1 MSEHTDRRADRRA
14 PSRPLQKGEVLAPNG
29 GILRPFQKGHSGN
42 PQGIYGSSAYHEARR
57 ICAEASPEAARKQV
71 ELMSSDDHRVV
82 FMATEAVLNRGAGKP
97 RDHSNEHGTGRI
109 DLSALSPAERQVMVD
124 LLKKALGMPTGG
136 EVAPD

>member
-42 PQGIYGSSAYHEARR
+42 PQGIYGGSAYHEARR
-57 ICAEASPEAARKQV
+57 ICAEASPAAARKQV
-71 ELMSSDDHRVV
+71 ELMSSDDDRVV

-97 RDHSNEHGTGRI
+97 RDHSNEQGRGGI
-109 DLSALSPAERQVMVD
+109 DLSALTPDERQTMAL
-124 LLKKALGMPTGG
+124 LLKKAMGL
-136 EVAPD
+136 

>member
-1 MSEHTDRRADRRA
+1 MSKHTDRRAEPRV

-42 PQGIYGSSAYHEARR
+42 PQGIYGSGAYHEARR

-97 RDHSNEHGTGRI
+97 RDHSNEQDRGRI
-109 DLSALSPAERQVMVD
+109 DLSALTPDERQLMAS
-124 LLKKALGMPTGG
+124 LLRKAMGMPG
-136 EVAPD
+136 A

>member
-1 MSEHTDRRADRRA
+1 MSKHTDRRADRRAPDRRA

-42 PQGIYGSSAYHEARR
+42 PQGIYGSGAYHEARR

-71 ELMSSDDHRVV
+71 ALMNDPDSRVV

-97 RDHSNEHGTGRI
+97 RDHSNEQTNRV
-109 DLSALSPAERQVMVD
+109 DLSVLSAEEREALAA
-124 LLKKALGMPTGG
+124 LLRKAMGLN
-136 EVAPD
+136 

>member
-97 RDHSNEHGTGRI
+97 RDHSNENPTKI
-109 DLSALSPAERQVMVD
+109 DLSALSPDEVKAMVP
-124 LLKKALGMPTGG
+124 LLKKAMGL
-136 EVAPD
+136 

>member
-1 MSEHTDRRADRRA
+1 MTEHTDRRVEPRA

-42 PQGIYGSSAYHEARR
+42 PQGIYGSGAYHEARR

-71 ELMSSDDHRVV
+71 ELMGSDDHRVV

-97 RDHSNEHGTGRI
+97 RDHSNEQETGRI
-109 DLSALSPAERQVMVD
+109 DLSALTPDERQTMAL
-124 LLKKALGMPTGG
+124 LLKKAMGLQ
-136 EVAPD
+136 

>member
-42 PQGIYGSSAYHEARR
+42 PQGIYGGSAYHEARR
-57 ICAEASPEAARKQV
+57 ICAEASPAAARKQV
-71 ELMSSDDHRVV
+71 ELMSSDDDRVV

-97 RDHSNEHGTGRI
+97 RDHSNEQTQRV
-109 DLSALSPAERQVMVD
+109 DTSVLTPEKREALAA
-124 LLKKALGMPTGG
+124 LLREAMGLQ
-136 EVAPD
+136 

>member
-1 MSEHTDRRADRRA
+1 
-14 PSRPLQKGEVLAPNG
+14 VLAPNG

-42 PQGIYGSSAYHEARR
+42 PQGIYGSGAYHEARR

-97 RDHSNEHGTGRI
+97 RDHSNEQDRGRI
-109 DLSALSPAERQVMVD
+109 DLSALTPDERQLMAS
-124 LLKKALGMPTGG
+124 LLRKAMGMPG
-136 EVAPD
+136 A